1 MAGGPSRA
9 AAGKQRHIIDEKLP
23 SLVSICRQN
32 GVNRLDLFG
41 SAARDEFEP
50 TSSDLDFLVSFQ
62 DSESRAIL
70 DSYFN
75 TLRRLEELF
84 GRKVDLVMADS
95 VTNPFLQESLDRD
108 RIMLCERR
116 GGRVMAKNPKVFL
129 HDAAMALAAIS
140 RYTAGKT
147 LEDYQ
152 RDDMLQA
159 AVERRFEIAAEALN
173 QLSKSYPSVA
183 SRIAE
188 LGAVVGFRNILAHD
202 YSVVSNRIVWELAQT
217 KAPALLKEIESILQ
231 EQSATASAGTKHE
244 PEDDGGC
251 TP

>member
-1 MAGGPSRA
+1 
-9 AAGKQRHIIDEKLP
+9 
-23 SLVSICRQN
+23 
-32 GVNRLDLFG
+32 
-41 SAARDEFEP
+41 
-50 TSSDLDFLVSFQ
+50 
-62 DSESRAIL
+62 
-70 DSYFN
+70 
-75 TLRRLEELF
+75 
-84 GRKVDLVMADS
+84 
-95 VTNPFLQESLDRD
+95 
-108 RIMLCERR
+108 
-116 GGRVMAKNPKVFL
+116 MAKNPKVFL

-188 LGAVVGFRNILAHD
+188 VGAVVGFRNILAHD
-202 YSVVSNRIVWELAQT
+202 DSVVSNRIVWELAQT
-217 KAPALLKEIESILQ
+217 KAPALLKAIESVLQ
-231 EQSATASAGTKHE
+231 EQSATAAAGTKHE